1 MKWLNSLR
9 RSREAY
15 ELGETLLAAIERGR
29 RLHPWEGAGFQ
40 FIALLEEAEEL
51 RVALA
56 SGNPTRIRAE
66 ALDVAVV
73 ALRLRDGR

>member
-1 MKWLNSLR
+1 MKWLSSLR

-29 RLHPWEGAGFQ
+29 RLHPWEGTGFQ
-40 FIALLEEAEEL
+40 FIALRDEVEEL

-56 SGNPTRIRAE
+56 SGNLTHVRAE